1 MLKPRFLSHKKKAKK
16 RNSLKKTYRSIIKKA
31 PIINYIGAHSLNN
44 SLKSKNMYWV
54 EAVRTLAKKSN
65 INEHLAE
72 NITLLTQLLE
82 VVCRERLGEEF
93 IKKLGDFPTLS
104 VQALDEGNEAALE
117 EIQTY
122 FKEASPK
129 EVKEFLRIYTT
140 FFHLVNSLEQHEI
153 SRINRRREFEETAE
167 SPRNES
173 ILEAV
178 HKMKQSGY
186 TLEEAVEVFQK
197 MDIQPTITA
206 HPTEARRRSIL
217 TKQQEIA
224 EMIAEV
230 GEKHFTNEEKHHAKS
245 EIVNQLQLLIM
256 TDEVRAERM
265 SVEDEVENGMYFF
278 TNTIWDVVP
287 QLYKDI
293 RMALETYYGE
303 AGDLPIVLKYRSWI
317 GSDRDGNPN
326 VTSSVTWKTVV
337 EQRKTALT
345 MYLKKLDNLRRYLS
359 LSYKETNISAPLRA
373 SLHDEETANPLSELF
388 ERRYQ
393 REPYR
398 RKLTHMKHY
407 IQEQLSVLAGEKD
420 EILKLAP
427 KYTAADFVH
436 DLELI
441 QDSLNEHG
449 LGALSEQ
456 GQLHDLIV
464 SAKTFGFHLTA
475 LDIRQHS
482 RLHEETVT
490 ELLAKGQV
498 LSNYGELTED
508 EKIAVLEKELQ
519 NPRPLSPFTAE
530 RSEVASRVMSV
541 FEEIRDM
548 LALDL
553 NSFGSYI
560 ISMTHGV
567 SDMLEVL
574 LIAKELGLWSYS
586 KEKESVHTLLDVV
599 PLFETIED
607 LEDASRQMAQ
617 IFEHPLFG
625 KQIKAR
631 GNFQEIMLGYS
642 DSNKDGGYW
651 MANWALNKA
660 QFALGTVCRKY
671 GVDFRLFHGTGG
683 TVGRGGGQSNKAIL
697 AMPPVANNGRIR
709 FTEQGE
715 VISFRYSLHSIA
727 HRHLE
732 QLVNA
737 MAKVSMAQKNKPGY
751 LDGIPNEWEV
761 MEYLAKQTMQNYR
774 ALIDDDGFW
783 DWYSGVSPV
792 EHIGKLPIASRPVTR
807 GGGGKLTFND
817 LRAIPWVFAWTQLRY
832 NVPGWF
838 GIGEGL
844 YQTIQKFPKA
854 KEMMSRWHKEWSFF
868 YTVLNNSQ
876 REMARTHLATSLIYI
891 TDETKSVHTIIEEDF
906 KKATSFIPEL
916 TGVEQ
921 ILGHNPVIQ
930 RSIKFRNP
938 FTYPL
943 NILQAQLLKQWDNVE
958 TEEDK
963 EVLTELIFLNINA
976 IAAAMQSTG

>member
-1 MLKPRFLSHKKKAKK
+1 
-16 RNSLKKTYRSIIKKA
+16 
-31 PIINYIGAHSLNN
+31 
-44 SLKSKNMYWV
+44 MYWV
-54 EAVRTLAKKSN
+54 EAVRTLAEKSK

-82 VVCRERLGEEF
+82 VVCRERLGDDF
-93 IKKLGDFPTLS
+93 IKKMGEFPTLS
-104 VQALDEGNEAALE
+104 QKALDEGDEAALK
-117 EIQTY
+117 EIQAY
-122 FKEASPK
+122 FKDASPK
-129 EVKEFLRIYTT
+129 ELKEFLRIYTT

-153 SRINRRREFEETAE
+153 SRINRKREFEETAE

-178 HKMKQSGY
+178 HKMKEAGY
-186 TLEEAVEVFQK
+186 SAEEALDVFRK

-224 EMIAEV
+224 EMIARV
-230 GEKHFTNEEKHHAKS
+230 GDKDLTNEELRFAKS
-245 EIVNQLQLLIM
+245 EIVNQLLLLIM

-265 SVEDEVENGMYFF
+265 SVEDEVENGLYFF

-287 QLYKDI
+287 RLYRDI
-293 RMALETYYGE
+293 RMAMEMYYGE
-303 AGDLPIVLKYRSWI
+303 SGDLPIILKYRSWI

-326 VTSSVTWKTVV
+326 VTSSVTWRTVV
-337 EQRKTALT
+337 EQRKTALR
-345 MYLKKLDNLRRYLS
+345 MYLDKLNYLRRYLS
-359 LSYKETNISAPLRA
+359 LSYKETNISAALKA

-398 RKLTHMKHY
+398 RKITHMMQY
-407 IQEQLSVLAGEKD
+407 IEEQLDALSGDKED
-420 EILKLAP
+420 ILKLAP
-427 KYTAADFVH
+427 KYTAADLVK

-441 QDSLNEHG
+441 EDSLIEHELVG
-449 LGALSEQ
+449 LSEQ
-456 GQLHDLIV
+456 GRLHDLIIC
-464 SAKTFGFHLTA
+464 AKTFGFHLTA

-482 RLHEETVT
+482 RLHEETVD
-490 ELLAKGQV
+490 ELLKKGNV
-498 LSNYGELTED
+498 ISNYPELSEE
-508 EKIAVLEKELQ
+508 EKIAILEKELQ
-519 NPRPLSPFTAE
+519 NPRPLSPLQAE
-530 RSEVASRVMSV
+530 RSEVANRVMTV

-548 LALDL
+548 LKLDP

-574 LIAKELGLWSYS
+574 LIAKELGLWSYA
-586 KEKESVHTLLDVV
+586 EGEMHTLLDVV

-607 LEDASRQMAQ
+607 LERCGGQMAQ
-617 IFEHPLFG
+617 IFEHPMFS
-625 KQIKAR
+625 KQIEAR

-660 QFALGTVCRKY
+660 QYSLGTVCRKY

-683 TVGRGGGQSNKAIL
+683 TVGRGGGQSNKAIV

-732 QLVNA
+732 QLINA
-737 MAKVSMAQKNKPGY
+737 MAKVSMTQKNKPGY
-751 LDGIPNEWEV
+751 LDGADQEWDI
-761 MEYLAKQTMQNYR
+761 MQFLAKETMDNYR
-774 ALIDDDGFW
+774 ALIFDETFW
-783 DWYSGVSPV
+783 DWYAGITPV
-792 EHIGKLPIASRPVTR
+792 EHIGKLPIASRPVMRR
-807 GGGGKLTFND
+807 GGNKLAFED

-832 NVPGWF
+832 NVPGWY

-844 YQTIQKFPKA
+844 KKTFEKYPDA
-854 KEMMSRWHKEWSFF
+854 KEIMPRWQKEWSFF
-868 YTVLNNSQ
+868 YTIMNNSQ
-876 REMARTHLATSLIYI
+876 REIARTHLNTALIYN
-891 TDETKSVHTIIEEDF
+891 TNETLPTHNKIADDF
-906 KKATSFIPEL
+906 DKALELIPEI
-916 TGVEQ
+916 TGIKE

-930 RSIKFRNP
+930 HSILFRNP

-943 NILQAQLLKQWDNVE
+943 NILQAELMKQWEEVE
-958 TEEDK
+958 SQEQK
-963 EVLTELIFLNINA
+963 EILTELIFLNING

>member
-1 MLKPRFLSHKKKAKK
+1 
-16 RNSLKKTYRSIIKKA
+16 
-31 PIINYIGAHSLNN
+31 
-44 SLKSKNMYWV
+44 MYWV
-54 EAVRTLAKKSN
+54 ETVCELAAKSE
-65 INEHLAE
+65 INEHLVK
-72 NITLLTQLLE
+72 NITTLTQLLE
-82 VVCRERLGEEF
+82 VVARERMGSEF
-93 IKKLGDFPTLS
+93 IKKLGELPRLS
-104 VQALDEGNEAALE
+104 QQALDEGDEQALN
-117 EIQTY
+117 TVRAY
-122 FKEASPK
+122 FKEASPR
-129 EVKEFLRIYTT
+129 ELKEFLRIYTT

-153 SRINRRREFEETAE
+153 SRINRRREFEETPDA
-167 SPRNES
+167 PRNES

-178 HKMKQSGY
+178 HRMKEAGY
-186 TLEEAVEVFQK
+186 SLEEAIEVFNQ

-224 EMIAEV
+224 QLIADLGDGHLTSEERRQKKTEV
-230 GEKHFTNEEKHHAKS
+230 
-245 EIVNQLQLLIM
+245 VNQLLLLIM

-265 SVEDEVENGMYFF
+265 SVEDEVENGLFFF
-278 TNTIWDVVP
+278 THTIWDVVP
-287 QLYKDI
+287 TLYSDI

-326 VTSSVTWKTVV
+326 VTSSVTWRTMV
-337 EQRKTALT
+337 EQRKTALG
-345 MYLKKLDNLRRYLS
+345 MYLKKLDHLRRYLS
-359 LSYKETNISAPLRA
+359 VSYKETNISAALKA
-373 SLHDEETANPLSELF
+373 SLHEEETLNPLSELY

-398 RKLTHMKHY
+398 RKITHMMQY
-407 IQEQLSVLAGEKD
+407 IQEQLEVLGKD
-420 EILKLAP
+420 KSEILKLAP
-427 KYTAADFVH
+427 KYTSADFIK

-441 QDSLNEHG
+441 RDSLIEHELTG
-449 LGALSEQ
+449 LSEQ
-456 GQLHDLIV
+456 GRLHDLLIC
-464 SAKTFGFHLTA
+464 AKTFGFHLTA

-482 RLHEETVT
+482 RLHEETVA
-490 ELLAKGQV
+490 ELLNHGEVIANYAE
-498 LSNYGELTED
+498 LSEK
-508 EKIAVLEKELQ
+508 EKIAVLEKELL
-519 NPRPLSPFTAE
+519 NPRPLSPYNAE
-530 RSEVASRVMSV
+530 RSEVASKVMTV

-548 LALDL
+548 LTLDP
-553 NSFGSYI
+553 NAFGSYI

-574 LIAKELGLWSYS
+574 LIAKELGLW
-586 KEKESVHTLLDVV
+586 ELQNDQVNTVLDVV

-607 LEDASRQMAQ
+607 LEHCSGLMSQM
-617 IFEHPLFG
+617 FEHALFS
-625 KQIKAR
+625 KHIQAR

-660 QFALGTVCRKY
+660 QYDLGMTCRKY

-683 TVGRGGGQSNKAIL
+683 TVGRGGGQSNKAIV

-715 VISFRYSLHSIA
+715 VISFRYSLPSIA

-737 MAKVSMAQKNKPGY
+737 MVRVTMAQKDKPGY
-751 LDGIPNEWEV
+751 LSDSDYEWDL
-761 MEYLAKQTMQNYR
+761 MQDLARLTMKSYR
-774 ALIDDDGFW
+774 SLIDDPGFW
-783 DWYSGVSPV
+783 DWYSRITPV
-792 EHIGKLPIASRPVTR
+792 EHIGKLPIASRPVSR
-807 GGGGKLTFND
+807 GKGGKLSFED

-844 YQTIQKFPKA
+844 EQILQKYPDTP
-854 KEMMSRWHKEWSFF
+854 EILSRWHKEWTFF

-876 REMARTHLATSLIYI
+876 REMARTHLATALIYNDAQDLNFHRKIATDFEKAVKHI
-891 TDETKSVHTIIEEDF
+891 TRI
-906 KKATSFIPEL
+906 
-916 TGVEQ
+916 TGVEE

-930 RSIKFRNP
+930 HSIQFRNP

-943 NILQAQLLKQWDNVE
+943 NILQAKLLKQWAVAKNPQERD
-958 TEEDK
+958 T
-963 EVLTELIFLNINA
+963 LTELIFLNING